1 MSNEAMIQLRQ
12 LKMAFG
18 SKVILDNLD
27 LDVRQGETLAVIGP
41 SGTGKSTIIKLLTGL
56 LAPTAGSIVSNH
68 PELADIQH
76 AFVQLQ
82 I

>member
-27 LDVRQGETLAVIGP
+27 LDVRQGETLA
-41 SGTGKSTIIKLLTGL
+41 
-56 LAPTAGSIVSNH
+56 LANFTLVSYF
-68 PELADIQH
+68 L
-76 AFVQLQ
+76 
-82 I
+82 

>member
-56 LAPTAGSIVSNH
+56 LAPTLRFQAIPWLNLLS
-68 PELADIQH
+68 
-76 AFVQLQ
+76 
-82 I
+82 

>member
-1 MSNEAMIQLRQ
+1 MSNAAMIQLRQ

-27 LDVRQGETLAVIGP
+27 LAVRQGETLAVIGP

-56 LAPTAGSIVSNH
+56 
-68 PELADIQH
+68 
-76 AFVQLQ
+76 
-82 I
+82 

>member
-27 LDVRQGETLAVIGP
+27 LDVRQGERWRLSVLPVPVRVP
-41 SGTGKSTIIKLLTGL
+41 SS
-56 LAPTAGSIVSNH
+56 SC
-68 PELADIQH
+68 
-76 AFVQLQ
+76 
-82 I
+82 

>member
-41 SGTGKSTIIKLLTGL
+41 SGTGKSTIIKLPGTYFRQYCYRRSGGKRLHRG
-56 LAPTAGSIVSNH
+56 
-68 PELADIQH
+68 
-76 AFVQLQ
+76 
-82 I
+82 

>member
-27 LDVRQGETLAVIGP
+27 LDVRQGETLAVIGRPVQARVP
-41 SGTGKSTIIKLLTGL
+41 SS
-56 LAPTAGSIVSNH
+56 SC
-68 PELADIQH
+68 
-76 AFVQLQ
+76 
-82 I
+82 

>member
-27 LDVRQGETLAVIGP
+27 LDVRQGETLAAQTSCGYGIFHRLTSLSRIGN
-41 SGTGKSTIIKLLTGL
+41 
-56 LAPTAGSIVSNH
+56 GS
-68 PELADIQH
+68 A
-76 AFVQLQ
+76 
-82 I
+82 